1 MIMNEKEL
9 KDLCLKQEEAINKAV
24 EILNNPWS
32 LESGNKKVDDITY
45 KKKREVI
52 NILRGVKSE

>member
-1 MIMNEKEL
+1 MNEKEL
-9 KDLCLKQEEAINKAV
+9 RDLCLKQEEAINKAV

-45 KKKREVI
+45 KKKREII